1 MKLLLTLA
9 TLIATFSVPTF
20 AQSNKWT
27 TKATV
32 GMWEI
37 SMRTD
42 KLTDKVECLVSAK
55 DNPATQWAV
64 EEGKLFMSTKGRQT
78 PTYVLIRFCKSPA
91 FNWPLSEVEKR
102 VRSVI
107 IEGARYTQ
115 ALRDG
120 SVYVRFRTL
129 LDDTMDAEADLSVRD
144 ELLEK

>member
-1 MKLLLTLA
+1 
-9 TLIATFSVPTF
+9 
-20 AQSNKWT
+20 
-27 TKATV
+27 
-32 GMWEI
+32 
-37 SMRTD
+37 MRTD

-78 PTYVLIRFCKSPA
+78 PTYVLIRFGKSPA

-144 ELLEK
+144 ELLEKMNKSGCPFST